1 MDQIETRRQARRRGA
16 TVIVIAAAGFL
27 VGCFLPYYRFPASF
41 PASVSANMNVS
52 LYRLQT
58 AVSDTASTFLPRIGG
73 VVFLFGGVIVVAW
86 LAILG
91 LVNDS
96 DWTFGALAGATAIWS
111 IEWIAVLLRTIGLAT
126 TPQIGYWLVLVS
138 ASVGLVGA
146 ILVVASSR
154 PRLGSPAKTITD

>member
-1 MDQIETRRQARRRGA
+1 MEQSESRRQTRRRGA

-27 VGCFLPYYRFPASF
+27 MGCFLPYYRLPAS
-41 PASVSANMNVS
+41 ASANVNVS

-58 AVSDTASTFLPRIGG
+58 VVSDTASTFLPRIGG
-73 VVFLFGGVIVVAW
+73 VISLFGGVIVVAW

-111 IEWIAVLLRTIGLAT
+111 IEWIAALLRTTGLAT

-154 PRLGSPAKTITD
+154 PRLGSPGKTITD